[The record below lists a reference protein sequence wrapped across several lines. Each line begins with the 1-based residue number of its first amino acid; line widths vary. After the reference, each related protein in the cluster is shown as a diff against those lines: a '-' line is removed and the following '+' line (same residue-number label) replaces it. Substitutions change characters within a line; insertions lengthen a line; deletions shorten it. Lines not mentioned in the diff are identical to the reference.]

1 MKHIPVLLNEVIEY
15 LNPKTGDCVID
26 ATAGTGGHTVAIADR
41 VGSEGRVLAIDWDSS
56 ALLALP
62 KQNNIIP
69 IHGSFAN
76 LGKIIQAHDCA
87 DISGTLFDFGFSSI
101 QIEESGRGFSFGDS
115 SYEEPLDMRFDVSDR
130 SRKTAA
136 EVLATYSENKLAE
149 LFREYGEERYAKGI
163 AFHIAKTRKER
174 PLHTVSDLVER
185 IREITPIRAQHAR
198 IHFATR
204 IFQAL
209 RIEVNSELEN
219 ITEGLLQARDVLIAG
234 GGEKPRIVAISFHS
248 LEDRIVKH
256 MFRLWQKDGIADILT
271 KKPIV
276 ATEAELQKNPRA
288 RSAKLRA
295 VEFHNI

>member
-1 MKHIPVLLNEVIEY
+1 MKHIPVLLNEAMEY
-15 LNPKTGDCVID
+15 LNPRTGDCVID
-26 ATAGTGGHTVAIADR
+26 ATAGAGGHTMAIADR
-41 VGSEGRVLAIDWDSS
+41 VGKEGRVLAIDWDAS

-62 KQNNIIP
+62 KQKNIVP

-76 LGKIIQAHDCA
+76 LGEIVQAHDCA

-136 EVLATYSENKLAE
+136 EILATYPENRLAE
-149 LFREYGEERYAKGI
+149 LFREFGEERYAKGI
-163 AFHIAKTRKER
+163 AFHIVKTRKGR
-174 PLHTVSDLVER
+174 PLRTVSDLVER
-185 IREITPIRAQHAR
+185 IREVTPIRAQHAR

-219 ITEGLLQARDVLIAG
+219 ITEGLLLARDVLSSRG
-234 GGEKPRIVAISFHS
+234 SETPRIVAISFHS

-256 MFRLWQKDGIADILT
+256 MFRSWQKEGIADILT
-271 KKPIV
+271 KKPIT
-276 ATEAELQKNPRA
+276 ASEDELQKNPRA

-295 VEFHNI
+295 VELHNT